1 MGRLSGMVTIARHLP
16 GQRRA
21 LFVPREEL
29 ERRRDRAVRETVT
42 NAARHV
48 PHYRDL
54 FRDEDIDPREIRGA
68 DDLARLP
75 RLTREDVLRDPTRF
89 RSDAREAREGVALR
103 SSGTTGESLKLFHDR
118 RSVLLNVAYSERE
131 RAVEAALVG
140 KRLRYT
146 RLYLSHSAVENVA
159 RVRGLAAQESF
170 RPFRPRYRMEP
181 FNRPR
186 EELVAVI
193 ERIRPDVLAG
203 SGSVLEAFFR
213 VTADR
218 GALRHPPRVVIYAWD
233 AMTAAG
239 RELIEQT
246 FGIPVLSR
254 YSAMECL
261 KIGFFCEERH
271 GFHLHEDLCHVL
283 ASETGELL
291 LSNLFNRG
299 SVLLN
304 YRIGD
309 RGALSN
315 EPCRC
320 GRSAR
325 LLLDLDGRVDDVIE
339 LADGSIVGAIGVQG
353 AVGSVPGVLRFQL
366 VQRAPAAFDLEL
378 STIESADFEPVAEQ
392 AVAALRPHLRGCEVR
407 PVQRHEIPLPPN
419 RKHRFIVRLPVE

>member
-1 MGRLSGMVTIARHLP
+1 MSRLGGMLTIARHLP

-21 LFVPREEL
+21 LFVSRDEL
-29 ERRRDRAVRETVT
+29 EHRRDQAVRETVT
-42 NAARHV
+42 YAARHV
-48 PHYRDL
+48 PHYREL
-54 FRDEDIDPREIRGA
+54 FRDEGLDPREIRGA

-75 RLTREDVLRDPTRF
+75 RLTREDVLRDPARF
-89 RSDAREAREGVALR
+89 RSDAREARDGVSLR
-103 SSGTTGESLKLFHDR
+103 SSGTTGESLRLFHDS

-170 RPFRPRYRMEP
+170 RPFRPRYHMES

-213 VTADR
+213 GTADR

-233 AMTAAG
+233 AMTTAG

-261 KIGFFCEERH
+261 KIGFFCEQRR
-271 GFHLHEDLCHVL
+271 GFHLHEDLCHVR
-283 ASETGELL
+283 GE
-291 LSNLFNRG
+291 
-299 SVLLN
+299 
-304 YRIGD
+304 
-309 RGALSN
+309 
-315 EPCRC
+315 
-320 GRSAR
+320 
-325 LLLDLDGRVDDVIE
+325 
-339 LADGSIVGAIGVQG
+339 
-353 AVGSVPGVLRFQL
+353 
-366 VQRAPAAFDLEL
+366 
-378 STIESADFEPVAEQ
+378 
-392 AVAALRPHLRGCEVR
+392 
-407 PVQRHEIPLPPN
+407 
-419 RKHRFIVRLPVE
+419 